1 MPDRSPRQRTTP
13 RTALAASRVSQGA
26 VLLLLA
32 TMLGAADWTPPK
44 NPDPDKILTEA
55 QDDTR
60 AGRYAD
66 ALAKHVWFYENALTY
81 APAMYGV
88 RLSFA
93 LSYWVG
99 LADVYPP
106 ALTKLQSVRDAA
118 ATRVREERNPR
129 SAFHDFASINRELKE
144 QQRTTDLF
152 LWLNSNRP
160 DVAKQVF
167 GIAEPALVEAK
178 QYELCGKYLDPDESF
193 ERMVNAYR
201 ENKRM
206 AHDPGSGMADSSGM
220 LDRFADQSFSN
231 GVSTLVGLLVLNG
244 RTADAD
250 RIAAEA
256 LRESTDPELKAMV
269 GRALKGELPPRW
281 P

>member
-1 MPDRSPRQRTTP
+1 MLGQSSRSRTTR
-13 RTALAASRVSQGA
+13 RTSLAAKRFSRGA

-32 TMLGAADWTPPK
+32 TPLSAAGWTPPK
-44 NPDPDKILTEA
+44 NPDPNKILTEA
-55 QDDTR
+55 QEDTR

-66 ALAKHVWFYENALTY
+66 ALAKHVWFYENALAY

-93 LSYWVG
+93 LSYWVS
-99 LADVYPP
+99 LADAYPP
-106 ALTKLQSVRDAA
+106 ALTKLESVRDTA
-118 ATRVREERNPR
+118 ATRVREERNPQ

-152 LWLNSNRP
+152 LWLDSKRP
-160 DVAKQVF
+160 DAARQVF

-178 QYELCGKYLDPDESF
+178 EYKVCGKYLDPDESF
-193 ERMVNAYR
+193 DLMVNVYR

-206 AHDPGSGMADSSGM
+206 AHDPATGIGDSSRM
-220 LDRFADQSFSN
+220 LDRFADKSFSN
-231 GVSTLVGLLVLNG
+231 GVSTLVGLLVLND
-244 RTADAD
+244 RKADAD

-256 LRESTDPELKAMV
+256 LKESDNPELKALV